1 MAIMLFLPQDT
12 EACPFWIGEQLGGG
26 LMTEDNQNLL
36 STFCATNSVL
46 DRDLSL
52 EPGCLVQSL
61 PGDTWL
67 AL

>member
-1 MAIMLFLPQDT
+1 
-12 EACPFWIGEQLGGG
+12 
-26 LMTEDNQNLL
+26 MTEDNQNLL